1 MILGRFD
8 DEEEDEEEDE
18 DEDEDDEDDED
29 DEAEFR
35 TRFDIVFF
43 SGEGRSSIVDR
54 IWQKTLFLS
63 SFCWKKC
70 AKKLKTEC
78 LFEC

>member
-1 MILGRFD
+1 MTSTFVTDPGTKSGNGIISLSTSMILGRFD

-43 SGEGRSSIVDR
+43 FFSN
-54 IWQKTLFLS
+54 
-63 SFCWKKC
+63 
-70 AKKLKTEC
+70 
-78 LFEC
+78 

>member
-43 SGEGRSSIVDR
+43 FWGRSIVYR
-54 IWQKTLFLS
+54 GSYLTKNTFFIFFLL
-63 SFCWKKC
+63 KKVC
-70 AKKLKTEC
+70 KKIKNGV
-78 LFEC
+78 FI